1 MQYVD
6 AVTEH
11 ILAESLQELVPIN
24 YNRMVKGRQSTLVQ
38 IFLQSGGS
46 HAHILTKKKKK
57 KIKLL
62 HKISAYYIMKTC
74 IHRTD
79 KS

>member
-24 YNRMVKGRQSTLVQ
+24 YNRMVQGRQSTLVQ

-57 KIKLL
+57 IKLL
-62 HKISAYYIMKTC
+62 HKIYAYYIMKTC